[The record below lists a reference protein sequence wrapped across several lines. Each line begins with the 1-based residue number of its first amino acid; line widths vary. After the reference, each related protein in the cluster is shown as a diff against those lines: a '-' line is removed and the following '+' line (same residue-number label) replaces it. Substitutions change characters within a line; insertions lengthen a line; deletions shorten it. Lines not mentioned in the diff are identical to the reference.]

1 MIGSRFIPQKNVK
14 KSTLVKIEPNHFED
28 GATSLC
34 FLFCNFWIMLLLSFF
49 IHCVKSVQIRS
60 YFWSVFGY
68 FLCSVR
74 KYKQINFFPHKMI
87 TKPMVFWWFQG
98 TEVSWLI
105 RSNLFNICS
114 GIWERSLT
122 WRLIWNDTKVLII
135 QKNQNVS
142 GSSSCKS
149 WRRAKML
156 PKVGQV
162 IPG

>member
-1 MIGSRFIPQKNVK
+1 MSKYGVISGPYFPIFGLNTEKYSISLRIQ
-14 KSTLVKIEPNHFED
+14 SEYRKIRTRN
-28 GATSLC
+28 
-34 FLFCNFWIMLLLSFF
+34 N
-49 IHCVKSVQIRS
+49 
-60 YFWSVFGY
+60 SVFGY